1 MAALIVPE
9 FVISRSVVVSAI
21 IPLSPL
27 VVVIV
32 EPDSTITAAPETLVF
47 IATALASSSTCAL
60 SDTVNVT
67 SSVSMF
73 C

>member
-1 MAALIVPE
+1 MLIVPE
-9 FVISRSVVVSAI
+9 FETLKLVVFNDN

-32 EPDSTITAAPETLVF
+32 EPDSTMTEAPSTP
-47 IATALASSSTCAL
+47 ASTNTALASSSTCAL
-60 SDTVNVT
+60 PDTVNVT
-67 SSVSMF
+67 SSVSIF

>member
-1 MAALIVPE
+1 MLALIVPE
-9 FVISRSVVVSAI
+9 FVTSRSVVFIAI

-32 EPDSTITAAPETLVF
+32 EPDSTITAAPATSVF
-47 IATALASSSTCAL
+47 IYTALLLSSTCAL
-60 SDTVNVT
+60 PDTVKVT

>member
-1 MAALIVPE
+1 MLALIVPE
-9 FVISRSVVVSAI
+9 FVTSRSVVFIAI

-32 EPDSTITAAPETLVF
+32 EPDSTITAAPATPESTY
-47 IATALASSSTCAL
+47 TALLSSSTCAL
-60 SDTVNVT
+60 PDTVKVT